1 MPAPVPCATCA
12 TAPKASTQTVLVAG
26 PPCAGKTSY
35 VADRATADD
44 LVVDFDTI
52 SQALGSPTSHGHPDH
67 LKPFV
72 WDAVDAIAARLETGR
87 HDATRAWFIKCAP
100 DTALADRLGARIVVL
115 ETPAD
120 ECKRRAA
127 DTGRP
132 DNWDGLIDDWWSAYE
147 ADRQSIHG
155 AEIVVPEP
163 RDGATPTTQGAEMAE
178 EETTTEDNNQLGPFG
193 RLPAD
198 ADSRDG
204 DDKNDDTGDELSAI
218 RAALKKAN
226 KEAETSR
233 RRLKEI
239 EDRDKT
245 EQQKLAEKAAGL
257 EATATAAQLKALRY
271 EVALEKGLPKSLA
284 VRLQGQTVEEM
295 QADADELMSTI
306 APKQRPPSFDGGP
319 RTPAPG
325 ADDDMTSRIR
335 QQLGRT

>member
-1 MPAPVPCATCA
+1 MPAPVRCGSCA
-12 TAPKASTQTVLVAG
+12 TAPAPTEPETILVAG

-35 VADRATADD
+35 VTDHATPGD
-44 LVVDFDTI
+44 LIVDFDQI
-52 SQALGSPTSHGHPDH
+52 IQALGSPDSHGHPEH

-72 WDAVDAIAARLETGR
+72 WDAVDAIVARLQSGR
-87 HDATRAWFIKCAP
+87 HETPRSWFIKC
-100 DTALADRLGARIVVL
+100 DLDRTLADRIGARIVVL

-120 ECKRRAA
+120 ECKRRAET
-127 DTGRP
+127 TGRP
-132 DNWDGLIDDWWSAYE
+132 DRWGDLIDDWWATYE
-147 ADRQSIHG
+147 RPTPANHDI
-155 AEIVVPEP
+155 EIVASGP
-163 RDGATPTTQGAEMAE
+163 RDGATNTNERTVMVDEDNN
-178 EETTTEDNNQLGPFG
+178 TDNNQLGPG
-193 RLPAD
+193 RVPTGQKPTATED
-198 ADSRDG
+198 NNG
-204 DDKNDDTGDELSAI
+204 DDNGDEMSAI

-233 RRLKEI
+233 RRLKEL

-245 EQQKLAEKAAGL
+245 EQQKLAEKATSL

-284 VRLQGQTVEEM
+284 VRLQGSTVEEM

-319 RTPAPG
+319 RTPAPT